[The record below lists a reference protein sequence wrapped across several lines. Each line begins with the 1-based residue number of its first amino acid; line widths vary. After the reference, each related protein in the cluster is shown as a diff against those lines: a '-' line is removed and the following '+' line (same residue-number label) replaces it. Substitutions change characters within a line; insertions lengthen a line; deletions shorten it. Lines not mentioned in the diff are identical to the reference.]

1 MLSAIYI
8 KGFKT
13 FARPVRMPLE
23 DGVTAVVG
31 PNGSGK
37 SNVTDAVLFALGE
50 QSPGLLRAGAMGDL
64 IFSGSDTLPA
74 ANVAEVTLVI
84 DNEDG
89 HVSSPYKEVSIS
101 RRISRGGDTEY
112 RINGTRSRL
121 ADVRAIAGEAGL
133 GRHSILRQGAVD
145 SIVAG
150 GAAACRLALE
160 EAAGLGVY
168 RRRRL
173 SASRRL
179 EKADVQLEKTR
190 QLEVEIA
197 EQLRNIEREA
207 VAARQYRELEARF
220 RELSLA
226 HLYRVAT
233 QGLDDRRRKL
243 QESEKLLSGLSGR
256 ETHLREEEAK
266 IEPYLR
272 RMEGDIHLLEQYLEG
287 LEDRSED
294 VRAESLRADRTLL
307 KIESLQGREGER
319 TRLVSRLEEEFEKV
333 SRAVAEF
340 ERVQAASENEFEDQ
354 RLEIARLEEKVF
366 QAGERVAAMEKD
378 RARLVG
384 QLEQTRARRGR
395 SVVPENV
402 LNEDKLVGISQVVEE
417 LGRLTHPDQ
426 KLAFGELQGSLQE
439 HRRRTAA
446 LDSKVQR
453 RRGNLD
459 AAIGRTEA
467 RIRSLRVPESN
478 GSSIP
483 RLEEVISARPGY
495 EAAVEAAI
503 GESGRGVLA
512 QNLEEGMRIL
522 SATEPFALRLDA
534 ERVEEKGTLPGKPLL
549 ECLEVTVEHYSEAVE
564 RLLGGIYVVEPPE
577 NATPDDIAPGN
588 GYVAVTQDG
597 LRLTRTSVSRRPKE
611 GRFMREARLVRE
623 MEHLEALKSGFG
635 GKLYDLQSTVAETLP
650 RVQNLERITEAARTL
665 AGRATRISTLIARES
680 TRRRDRASSS
690 RKRYLE
696 QERVAA
702 ALEEE
707 IFAIEKNLAKTEAS
721 IEEAGHELKEA
732 SENLESRLEPFRKS
746 QNIRDRRRSGIREGK
761 SRQSEISRQL
771 EKYKRSSET
780 DAHRTVKISGR
791 AADTSRHLTSQ
802 IRERRARIRER
813 RAKLMETQRRISE
826 ERTALSR
833 KAVDLA
839 GELATARAGVDR
851 IRDELERAENSSEIA
866 AEEIREE
873 WGATLEVAREQ
884 AQNLPEDIENERNK
898 LARKLKRFGDV
909 NLLAVTQEEG
919 LRERHEFMATQR
931 EDAEAA
937 TNELNRIIQD
947 IDREIE
953 TRFTQTFKRVREAF
967 AEIMPRMMRGATG
980 RLELSEE
987 GVEVGLRLGRRGWKP
1002 LNVLSGG
1009 ERSLLALSFLFSIF
1023 LSRPGDSSATF
1034 CMLDEAEAAL
1044 DDVNLAR
1051 FLAVVDSYR
1060 ASGQFVLVTHQKRTM
1075 ATADVLYGVTQ
1086 DASGATTVVS
1096 KRLSGE

>member
-1 MLSAIYI
+1 M
-8 KGFKT
+8 
-13 FARPVRMPLE
+13 
-23 DGVTAVVG
+23 TAVVG

-74 ANVAEVTLVI
+74 ANVAEVTLAI
-84 DNEDG
+84 NNEDG
-89 HVSSPYKEVSIS
+89 HVSSPYKEVSIT

-112 RINGTRSRL
+112 RINGARSRL

-220 RELSLA
+220 RKLSLA

-233 QGLDDRRRKL
+233 QGLDDRRRKV
-243 QESEKLLSGLSGR
+243 QEGETLVSRLSER
-256 ETHLREEEAK
+256 EAHLREEEATL
-266 IEPYLR
+266 EPELR
-272 RMEGDIHLLEQYLEG
+272 RVESEIRHLEQCLEG
-287 LEDRSED
+287 LENLSED
-294 VRAESLRADRTLL
+294 VQAESLRADRTLL
-307 KIESLQGREGER
+307 RIESLQGREGER
-319 TRLVSRLEEEFEKV
+319 VRLVSQLEEEFEKV
-333 SRAVAEF
+333 SRVVAEF
-340 ERVQAASENEFEDQ
+340 ERVQAESENEFEDR
-354 RLEIARLEEKVF
+354 RLKITRLEEKV
-366 QAGERVAAMEKD
+366 ARARERVAAAERE
-378 RARLVG
+378 RARQTG
-384 QLEQTRARRGR
+384 QLEQTRARRDR
-395 SVVPENV
+395 STVPESVVD
-402 LNEDKLVGISQVVEE
+402 EDKLLSISQVVEE
-417 LGRLTHPDQ
+417 LELLTNSDRKP
-426 KLAFGELQGSLQE
+426 AFGDLQESLVE
-439 HRRRTAA
+439 HRRRIAA
-446 LDSKVQR
+446 LDSEFQR

-459 AAIGRTEA
+459 TVIGRTEA
-467 RIRSLRVPESN
+467 RIRSLRIPETN
-478 GSSIP
+478 GGSTP
-483 RLEEVISARPGY
+483 RLEEVINARPGY

-503 GESGRGVLA
+503 GEFGRGVLA
-512 QNLEEGMRIL
+512 RDLEEGMKIL
-522 SATEPFALRLDA
+522 SDTEPFALRLDA
-534 ERVEEKGTLPGKPLL
+534 AKAVESGDPPGKPLL
-549 ECLEVTVEHYSEAVE
+549 ECVVVVVEHYSEAVE
-564 RLLGGIYVVEPPE
+564 RLLGGIYVVESPE
-577 NATPDDIAPGN
+577 KAAPDN

-611 GRFMREARLVRE
+611 GRFMREARISSE
-623 MEHLEALKSGFG
+623 TAHLEALKNGPG
-635 GKLYDLQSTVAETLP
+635 DKLYDLQVPLVKIVP
-650 RVQNLERITEAARTL
+650 RIQQLERTLEAARTL
-665 AGRATRISTLIARES
+665 SGRAARISTLVAREAA
-680 TRRRDRASSS
+680 RRRDRAASS

-696 QERVAA
+696 RERAA
-702 ALEEE
+702 AGLEAE
-707 IFAIEKNLAKTEAS
+707 ISAIEKTLTETEAS
-721 IEEAGHELKEA
+721 IENAGHELQEA
-732 SENLESRLEPFRKS
+732 SAKLESRLEPFRES
-746 QNIRDRRRSGIREGK
+746 QNLRDRRRAGILEGK
-761 SRQSEISRQL
+761 RRQSEISRQL
-771 EKYKRSSET
+771 EKYKKSSET
-780 DAHRTVKISGR
+780 DTHRAVNISGR
-791 AADTSRHLTSQ
+791 ASDVSRQLATQ
-802 IRERRARIRER
+802 IRERRTRIREH
-813 RAKLMETQRRISE
+813 RAKLMETQRGISE
-826 ERTALSR
+826 ERTTLSR

-839 GELATARAGVDR
+839 GELATARAAADR
-851 IRDELERAENSSEIA
+851 TREELERAEHSSEVA
-866 AEEIREE
+866 AEEIKEE
-873 WGATLEVAREQ
+873 WGATLEVAREE
-884 AQNLPEDIENERNK
+884 AENLPEHIEKERNS

-919 LRERHEFMATQR
+919 LRERHEFMADQR
-931 EDAEAA
+931 EDAETA
-937 TNELNRIIQD
+937 TNELDRIIQE

-953 TRFTQTFKRVREAF
+953 SRFTQTFERVREAF
-967 AEIMPRMMRGATG
+967 SEIMPRMMRGATG

-1023 LSRPGDSSATF
+1023 LSRPGDSMATF

-1051 FLAVVDSYR
+1051 FLAVVDSHR

-1075 ATADVLYGVTQ
+1075 AVADVLYGVTQ
-1086 DASGATTVVS
+1086 DASGATAVVS